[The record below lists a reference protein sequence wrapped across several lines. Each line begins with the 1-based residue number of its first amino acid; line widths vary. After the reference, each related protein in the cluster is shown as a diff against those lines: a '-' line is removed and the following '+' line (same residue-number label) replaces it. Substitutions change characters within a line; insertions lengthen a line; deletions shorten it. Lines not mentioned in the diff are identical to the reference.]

1 MTGDLSG
8 VNACHAVT
16 AGIDPLTHIISLK
29 IQLGEK

>member
-8 VNACHAVT
+8 VNARCAVT
-16 AGIDPLTHIISLK
+16 AGIDRSTHIITLK